1 MKIFFILTC
10 KKNKTKLEAMKK
22 AWIPKKDSSSFKIF
36 YVYGNP
42 DNFKEIVEGRRLIL
56 PCVDSYQKLFL
67 KTHGSFRFLS
77 KTFPEAECIVKMDD
91 DIYMNSFDSLLK
103 NIDKLLDND
112 VNYFGNKLNFTH
124 KKTDEERNIL
134 IPQWHFKNVTP
145 DLHIPYRGKYPYSW
159 AGGETYGLDM
169 RTSKFISRFS
179 DQDILNDSAFTRPF
193 EDMSVA
199 LLAERTN
206 NLKRGVLD
214 DVSIRCQMTAE
225 EILNAIK

>member
-1 MKIFFILTC
+1 MKIPFYKCNGNGNSFIIIEHSNEFDRSIFTTSFIQKICRKNKNKIIDGFILLNH
-10 KKNKTKLEAMKK
+10 K
-22 AWIPKKDSSSFKIF
+22 
-36 YVYGNP
+36 
-42 DNFKEIVEGRRLIL
+42 
-56 PCVDSYQKLFL
+56 
-67 KTHGSFRFLS
+67 H
-77 KTFPEAECIVKMDD
+77 D
-91 DIYMNSFDSLLK
+91 DIYMDSFDSLLK

-124 KKTDEERNIL
+124 EKTDEERNIL
-134 IPQWHFKNVTP
+134 IPQWHFRNVTP

-169 RTSKFISRFS
+169 RTSKFISGFS

-199 LLAERTN
+199 LLAERAN
-206 NLKRGVLD
+206 NLKRGILD
-214 DVSIRCQMTAE
+214 DVSIRCQMSAE